1 MLVYFDKKTVAIML
15 KYNTLAMLSIGIF
28 LDYIS
33 KNSFIQHYI
42 ILFIDI
48 YIYTTE
54 DYMLRIKQKSCTA
67 LETQK

>member
-1 MLVYFDKKTVAIML
+1 MLS
-15 KYNTLAMLSIGIF
+15 SIGIF